1 MVRKCIEISPEKF
14 TVRTGNM
21 LNFSGTTF
29 IHVAELEI
37 IYDHQQG
44 GTENKTNLYLEP
56 LGYKIDL
63 CQ

>member
-1 MVRKCIEISPEKF
+1 
-14 TVRTGNM
+14 M

-44 GTENKTNLYLEP
+44 GTENKTNFHLEP

>member
-1 MVRKCIEISPEKF
+1 MARKCIEISPEKF

-21 LNFSGTTF
+21 LNFSGITF

-44 GTENKTNLYLEP
+44 GTENKTNLHLEP

>member
-1 MVRKCIEISPEKF
+1 MARKCIETSLEKF
-14 TVRTGNM
+14 TVRTGM
-21 LNFSGTTF
+21 LNFSGTCTF

-44 GTENKTNLYLEP
+44 GTENKTNLHLEP

>member
-1 MVRKCIEISPEKF
+1 MARKCIEISPEKF

-44 GTENKTNLYLEP
+44 ETENKTNLHLKP
-56 LGYKIDL
+56 LGDKIDL